1 VFASYLNSVRG
12 LSRDVRLYLVTAFV
26 VGFTVFGGMYTVLN
40 NLYVLRLGYDTAF
53 IGLMSAGNLLIM
65 GVVGL
70 PAGAAGRRWGSRR
83 AMITGLLLTMA
94 GYILFGLSELIPP
107 PFQGPWLLAVF
118 TFTGGVLTL
127 YIVNSAPLVM
137 VIADETRDFVFSFQT
152 ALFALAAFFGGLA
165 GGVMPGLFASLLGV
179 TIDAP
184 APYRYA
190 VLSGVVLFIPAILAL
205 IAIGPVDDR
214 PPPPTGEGRVPL
226 PIGLI
231 ALLAFISLL
240 QVAGEGPARVFFNV
254 YLDTELGMLPAQIGL
269 LMGLGML
276 LSAPAA
282 LVTQAIMARWGVRR
296 TYVRATLG
304 VSLSLL
310 PLALIPMWQ
319 TAGLGYMAILSF
331 AAISRAPIVIFQ
343 MESVPPEWRSYM
355 SGAASMATGLSW
367 GLMAV
372 GGGYAV
378 DAVGYRGLFLAGAL
392 ITACGALLFWSI
404 FVRNQPARAIAR

>member
-1 VFASYLNSVRG
+1 
-12 LSRDVRLYLVTAFV
+12 
-26 VGFTVFGGMYTVLN
+26 M
-40 NLYVLRLGYDTAF
+40 
-53 IGLMSAGNLLIM
+53 
-65 GVVGL
+65 
-70 PAGAAGRRWGSRR
+70 
-83 AMITGLLLTMA
+83 
-94 GYILFGLSELIPP
+94 
-107 PFQGPWLLAVF
+107 
-118 TFTGGVLTL
+118 
-127 YIVNSAPLVM
+127 
-137 VIADETRDFVFSFQT
+137 
-152 ALFALAAFFGGLA
+152 
-165 GGVMPGLFASLLGV
+165 
-179 TIDAP
+179 
-184 APYRYA
+184 
-190 VLSGVVLFIPAILAL
+190 
-205 IAIGPVDDR
+205 
-214 PPPPTGEGRVPL
+214 
-226 PIGLI
+226 
-231 ALLAFISLL
+231 
-240 QVAGEGPARVFFNV
+240 
-254 YLDTELGMLPAQIGL
+254 QIGL

-310 PLALIPMWQ
+310 PLALIPVWQ
-319 TAGLGYMAILSF
+319 SAGLGYMAILSF

-343 MESVPPEWRSYM
+343 MESVSPEWRSYM

>member
-1 VFASYLNSVRG
+1 
-12 LSRDVRLYLVTAFV
+12 
-26 VGFTVFGGMYTVLN
+26 
-40 NLYVLRLGYDTAF
+40 
-53 IGLMSAGNLLIM
+53 
-65 GVVGL
+65 
-70 PAGAAGRRWGSRR
+70 
-83 AMITGLLLTMA
+83 
-94 GYILFGLSELIPP
+94 
-107 PFQGPWLLAVF
+107 
-118 TFTGGVLTL
+118 
-127 YIVNSAPLVM
+127 M

-214 PPPPTGEGRVPL
+214 PPPPTGEGRVPM

-343 MESVPPEWRSYM
+343 MESVSPEWRSYM

>member
-1 VFASYLNSVRG
+1 
-12 LSRDVRLYLVTAFV
+12 
-26 VGFTVFGGMYTVLN
+26 
-40 NLYVLRLGYDTAF
+40 
-53 IGLMSAGNLLIM
+53 
-65 GVVGL
+65 
-70 PAGAAGRRWGSRR
+70 
-83 AMITGLLLTMA
+83 MITGLLLTMA
-94 GYILFGLSELIPP
+94 SYILFGLSELIPP

-127 YIVNSAPLVM
+127 FIVNSAPLVM

-276 LSAPAA
+276 LERARRFGHPGHHGA
-282 LVTQAIMARWGVRR
+282 LG
-296 TYVRATLG
+296 
-304 VSLSLL
+304 
-310 PLALIPMWQ
+310 
-319 TAGLGYMAILSF
+319 
-331 AAISRAPIVIFQ
+331 RAPHLCA
-343 MESVPPEWRSYM
+343 PPW
-355 SGAASMATGLSW
+355 ASAS
-367 GLMAV
+367 AS
-372 GGGYAV
+372 A
-378 DAVGYRGLFLAGAL
+378 
-392 ITACGALLFWSI
+392 
-404 FVRNQPARAIAR
+404 